1 MSIFKKISIL
11 FILSLV
17 LMSVIGFWTDN
28 INSKRMNKLIQE
40 KYLTIIEDIFKN
52 IENKSYIET
61 IFKKNNL
68 TLLKESQTS
77 NNEIIYTQNYTFG
90 KTEILKEMFDDK
102 FIIKINYLDEEYI
115 LRTPDEKNLNGK
127 KHSKFPSFP

>member
-40 KYLTIIEDIFKN
+40 KYLTIIEDIF
-52 IENKSYIET
+52 
-61 IFKKNNL
+61 F
-68 TLLKESQTS
+68 
-77 NNEIIYTQNYTFG
+77 F
-90 KTEILKEMFDDK
+90 F
-102 FIIKINYLDEEYI
+102 
-115 LRTPDEKNLNGK
+115 
-127 KHSKFPSFP
+127 